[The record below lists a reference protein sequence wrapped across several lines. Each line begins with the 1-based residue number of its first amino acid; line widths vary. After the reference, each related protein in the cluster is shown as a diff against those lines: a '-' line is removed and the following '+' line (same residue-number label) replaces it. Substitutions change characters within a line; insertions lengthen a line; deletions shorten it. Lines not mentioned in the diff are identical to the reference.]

1 MPKLGYL
8 LPTRER
14 VMEGQPGTG
23 PLLALAEKA
32 EGLGFESIWVG
43 DSLTARPRHEPLAL
57 LAAVA
62 ARTKKAEL
70 GTAVLLPALRNPVLL
85 AHQAATLDQLSEGRL
100 ILGIGIGADTPAM
113 RRDFEATG
121 VPFDKRVARMNEA
134 MRLCRALWTG
144 QPVDWTGLWTVK
156 QGTVGPTPHRPGGPP
171 IWYGGFLPAGRAR
184 TGRLYDG
191 WFPSQPKPEEYA
203 AQLEDVRS
211 AARAAGR
218 DPAAIIAA
226 IYVILSIDDDPS
238 RADAKMDDYLVRYY
252 SMPAAVTR
260 NRERC
265 FAGTEAAAA
274 AWIKSYA
281 DAGATHIVLRFAGDN
296 ERHLD
301 IANRIRRALGW

>member
-8 LPTRER
+8 LATRER
-14 VMEGQPGTG
+14 IMEGHPETG
-23 PLLALAEKA
+23 ALLALAEKA
-32 EGLGFESIWVG
+32 EGMGYDSIWVG

-62 ARTKKAEL
+62 ARTKKVEL

-85 AHQAATLDQLSEGRL
+85 AHQVATLDRLCEGRL
-100 ILGIGIGADTPAM
+100 ILGIGIAADTPAI
-113 RRDFEATG
+113 RRDFEAAG
-121 VPFDKRVARMNEA
+121 VPFDKRVGRMNEV
-134 MRLCRALWTG
+134 MRLCKALWNG
-144 QPVDWTGLWTVK
+144 QPVDWTGLWTVQ
-156 QGTVGPTPHRPGGPP
+156 QGTVGPMPHRPGGPP
-171 IWYGGFLPAGRAR
+171 IWYGGFLPEGRAR

-203 AQLEDVRS
+203 AHLADVRA

-218 DPAAIIAA
+218 DPAAITAA
-226 IYVILSIDDDPS
+226 IYLILSIDDDPA
-238 RADAKMDDYLVRYY
+238 RAEVRMDDYLERYY

-281 DAGATHIVLRFAGDN
+281 DAGASHILLRFAGDN

-301 IANRIRRALGW
+301 IANRIRRGLGW

>member
-14 VMEGQPGTG
+14 VMEGQHDTG

-32 EGLGFESIWVG
+32 EALGFESIWVG
-43 DSLTARPRHEPLAL
+43 DSVTAKPRHDPLVL

-62 ARTKKAEL
+62 GRTRKAEL

-85 AHQAATLDQLSEGRL
+85 AHQAATLDQLCEGRL
-100 ILGIGIGADTPAM
+100 ILGIGIAADTPAV

-134 MRLCRALWTG
+134 MQLCRALWTG

-156 QGTVGPTPHRPGGPP
+156 QGSVGPTPHRPGGPH
-171 IWYGGFLPAGRAR
+171 IWYGGFLPAGRTR

-191 WFPSQPKPEEYA
+191 WFPSQPQPKDYA
-203 AQLEDVRS
+203 AQFEDVRS

-218 DPAAIIAA
+218 DPAAITAA
-226 IYVILSIDDDPS
+226 MYVTLTIDDDPA
-238 RADAKMDDYLVRYY
+238 RADATMNDYLERYY
-252 SMPAAVTR
+252 RMPAAETR

-265 FAGTEAAAA
+265 FAGTEAGAA

-281 DAGATHIVLRFAGDN
+281 DAGASHIVLRFAGDT
-296 ERHLD
+296 ERQLD
-301 IANRIRRALGW
+301 IAARLRRGLGW

>member
-14 VMEGQPGTG
+14 VMEGQHETG

-32 EGLGFESIWVG
+32 EALGFESIWVG
-43 DSLTARPRHEPLAL
+43 DSVTAKPRHDPLIL

-62 ARTKKAEL
+62 GRTRKAEL
-70 GTAVLLPALRNPVLL
+70 GTAVLLAALRNPVLL
-85 AHQAATLDQLSEGRL
+85 AHQAATLDRLCEGRL
-100 ILGIGIGADTPAM
+100 ILGIGIAADTPAV

-134 MRLCRALWTG
+134 MQLCRALWTG
-144 QPVDWTGLWTVK
+144 RPVDWTGLWTVK
-156 QGTVGPTPHRPGGPP
+156 QGSVGPTPHRPGGPP

-191 WFPSQPKPEEYA
+191 WFPSQPQPEEYA
-203 AQLEDVRS
+203 AQFEDVRS

-218 DPAAIIAA
+218 DPAAITAA
-226 IYVILSIDDDPS
+226 MYVTLTIDDDPT
-238 RADAKMDDYLVRYY
+238 RADATMNDYLERYY
-252 SMPAAVTR
+252 RMPAAETR

-265 FAGTEAAAA
+265 FAGTEAGAA

-281 DAGATHIVLRFAGDN
+281 DAGASHIVLRFAGDT
-296 ERHLD
+296 ERQLD
-301 IANRIRRALGW
+301 IAARLRRGLGW